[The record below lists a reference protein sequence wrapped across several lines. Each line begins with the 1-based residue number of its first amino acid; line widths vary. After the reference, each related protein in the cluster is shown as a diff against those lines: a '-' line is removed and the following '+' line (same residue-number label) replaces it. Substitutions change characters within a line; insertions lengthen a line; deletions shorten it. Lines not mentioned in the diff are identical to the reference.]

1 MTSPEDILDEGI
13 IKSLNSLSKE
23 WREMVMEAW
32 MDLFEQETEDT
43 VNVIEES
50 RMMIRS
56 TLLDFNYEN
65 QQLKNEA
72 RLLEEKRKQDD
83 FSHSQM
89 KGRESKMEVDTR
101 PNSRSLAQIR
111 NERAQSRAQ
120 SRIGRSWGDLAD
132 LRREKSYMRSP
143 TTLSVSE
150 VRPSRSQNRNE
161 ESWGELSA
169 GRPDKIRSRSP
180 RPESRPFSTL
190 SSGEPILSP
199 DQMKKE
205 TDMIIGDMQNA
216 DYKLMKERERQVEQM
231 LKRREEKMEDK
242 KNELRNQAQAILNK
256 AIEMSNAAASDK
268 KKVDLQLQARLD
280 ALKKNKMRQS
290 SRASHHHEDMD
301 DIEEIHM

>member
-1 MTSPEDILDEGI
+1 MTTPEDILDEGI
-13 IKSLNSLSKE
+13 IKSLNSLSRE

-43 VNVIEES
+43 VHVIEES

-56 TLLDFNYEN
+56 TLLDFNLEN

-83 FSHSQM
+83 LNYPQV
-89 KGRESKMEVDTR
+89 KGRESKMEDEVR

-120 SRIGRSWGDLAD
+120 SRNDRSWSDLAE
-132 LRREKSYMRSP
+132 LRREKSYIRSP

-150 VRPSRSQNRNE
+150 ARPSRSQHRNE

-199 DQMKKE
+199 EQMKKE
-205 TDMIIGDMQNA
+205 SDMIIGDMQNA

-231 LKRREEKMEDK
+231 LRRREEKMEDK

-268 KKVDLQLQARLD
+268 KKVDVQLQARLD
-280 ALKKNKMRQS
+280 ELKKNKMKQS
-290 SRASHHHEDMD
+290 ARSHHQEDMD

>member
-1 MTSPEDILDEGI
+1 MTSPEDILDDGI

-72 RLLEEKRKQDD
+72 RMLEEKRKQDD
-83 FSHSQM
+83 FNHQH
-89 KGRESKMEVDTR
+89 KGRESKMEGEIR
-101 PNSRSLAQIR
+101 PKSRSLAQIR

-120 SRIGRSWGDLAD
+120 SRNDRSWGDLAD
-132 LRREKSYMRSP
+132 LRRETSYIRSP

-150 VRPSRSQNRNE
+150 VRPSRSQTRDN

-169 GRPDKIRSRSP
+169 ARPDKIRSRSP

-190 SSGEPILSP
+190 SSGEPLLTN

-256 AIEMSNAAASDK
+256 AIQMSNSAASDK
-268 KKVDLQLQARLD
+268 KKVDIQLQARLD
-280 ALKKNKMRQS
+280 ELKKNKMKDSGRRSQQY
-290 SRASHHHEDMD
+290 HEEMD

>member
-1 MTSPEDILDEGI
+1 
-13 IKSLNSLSKE
+13 
-23 WREMVMEAW
+23 MEAW

-72 RLLEEKRKQDD
+72 RLLEEKRKQENLEHD
-83 FSHSQM
+83 QM
-89 KGRESKMEVDTR
+89 KGRESKLEVEETR
-101 PNSRSLAQIR
+101 PKSRSLAKIR
-111 NERAQSRAQ
+111 SERAQSRAQ
-120 SRIGRSWGDLAD
+120 SRNERSWGDLAD

-143 TTLSVSE
+143 TTLSVNE

-169 GRPDKIRSRSP
+169 ARPDKIRSRSP
-180 RPESRPFSTL
+180 RPEMRPFSTL
-190 SSGEPILSP
+190 SSGEPLLSE

-205 TDMIIGDMQNA
+205 SEMILGDMQHA
-216 DYKLMKERERQVEQM
+216 DYKLMKERERQVEQL

-256 AIEMSNAAASDK
+256 AIEMSNAAATDK
-268 KKVDLQLQARLD
+268 KKVDMQLQARLD

-290 SRASHHHEDMD
+290 SRASHHDDME

>member
-1 MTSPEDILDEGI
+1 
-13 IKSLNSLSKE
+13 
-23 WREMVMEAW
+23 MVMEAW

-72 RLLEEKRKQDD
+72 RLLEEKRKQENLEHD
-83 FSHSQM
+83 QM
-89 KGRESKMEVDTR
+89 KGRESKLEVEETR
-101 PNSRSLAQIR
+101 PKSRSLAKIR
-111 NERAQSRAQ
+111 SEHAQSRAQ
-120 SRIGRSWGDLAD
+120 SRNERSWGDLAD

-143 TTLSVSE
+143 TTLSVNE

-180 RPESRPFSTL
+180 RPDMRPFSTL
-190 SSGEPILSP
+190 SSGEPLLSE

-205 TDMIIGDMQNA
+205 SEMILGDMQHA
-216 DYKLMKERERQVEQM
+216 DYKLMKERERQVEQL

-256 AIEMSNAAASDK
+256 AIEMSNAAATDK
-268 KKVDLQLQARLD
+268 KKVDMQLQARLD

-290 SRASHHHEDMD
+290 SRASHHDDME